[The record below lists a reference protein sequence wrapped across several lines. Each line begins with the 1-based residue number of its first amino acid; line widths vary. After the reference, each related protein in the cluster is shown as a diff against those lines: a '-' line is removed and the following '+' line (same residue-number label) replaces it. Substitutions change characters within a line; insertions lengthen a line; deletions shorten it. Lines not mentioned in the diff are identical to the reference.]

1 MPDIKNLGELISE
14 LIREERY
21 SEIVPLLPQFKELAW
36 PEEKKQL
43 IIETTTYLQ
52 DLKER
57 IAWKVND
64 SIIPTGFKSI
74 DERIF
79 GAVKWNIMTIA
90 ARTGWWKTTLWLN
103 IALNMLTQH
112 KVGFISLE
120 MTEEEICD
128 KIVSRIGRVR
138 HSALTIN
145 KFKDREIEW
154 IKMRANEI
162 KFAIDNLMRAYDCY
176 DIQTLCETIEEMA
189 RRWCE
194 IVFVDWLWMIEAQW
208 NSQPDKMRT
217 VMSKLKQVAL
227 TNNIAIIAMQ
237 QLNRQM
243 DGSPREPKMYDIAD
257 GSAIEK
263 ISSPVLIM
271 RREDDNHTTISIYK
285 ARRLNADKFM
295 NKEWYINRDDATM
308 LRLKDDLGYSWFQEF
323 SEEKTNPF

>member
-1 MPDIKNLGELISE
+1 MSDIKNLGELISE
-14 LIREERY
+14 LIKEERY
-21 SEIVPLLPQFKELAW
+21 EEITPLLPQFKELIW
-36 PEEKKQL
+36 SEEKKQV
-43 IIETTTYLQ
+43 IVETSNYLQ

-90 ARTGWWKTTLWLN
+90 ARTGWGKTTLGIN
-103 IALNMLTQH
+103 IALNMLKEH
-112 KVGFISLE
+112 AVGFVSLE

-145 KFKDREIEW
+145 KFQQREIEW
-154 IKMRANEI
+154 IRMKAKEI

-176 DIQTLCETIEEMA
+176 DIESLYETIEEMA
-189 RRWCE
+189 HRWCE
-194 IVFVDWLWMIEAQW
+194 VVFVDWLWMIEAPG

-227 TNNIAIIAMQ
+227 TNNIAIVAMQ

-271 RREDDNHTTISIYK
+271 WREDENHTTISIYK

-295 NKEWYINRDDATM
+295 NKEWYIDRDEATM
-308 LRLKDDLGYSWFQEF
+308 LRLRDDLGFSWFQEIPD
-323 SEEKTNPF
+323 KPF